1 MKEAV
6 KVRLYRGSKF
16 EEDISAIPGVTEED
30 VEFVQDFVLSRKNDN
45 GDLNDESEEDG
56 EKEVGDRGYDVSHYQ
71 NLILDKDDSITSVVY
86 KVYLAV
92 SARMYVERKKKQQRV
107 QGGKYTMQ
115 LLESEQVER
124 ERVQRFLEARED
136 AASFHQQFQSK
147 SASNNAQLKQKS
159 QPSAANRNQSFKKFA
174 NVIDGRSY
182 HDLQRAPIHTYSKE
196 RSRLFAKEHV
206 KNDYNPVSHYAG
218 NYGHPDTAPTSR
230 QEQEP
235 VTALPI
241 VKNVDRVLKEIQRSS
256 AKKSSSN
263 TSNARFQASTSNYS
277 HTYSHS
283 RATSTKEEEEE
294 RIQRRKQT
302 EAMLVSSSSSAIESA
317 LALEPEPEYSVSH
330 HRNNN
335 SVSDAARKLQFDN
348 EIDDDPTDTG
358 MPSSSDQ
365 HPSIDDK
372 VILSSSDNTDL
383 LSAQVMEKL
392 ILKSPGVHPVSS
404 IEPSSDPSTLD
415 NAMTAAAT
423 TVSSSISPTRLSQK
437 HHEIMY
443 AIKVHNWDSVRKSL
457 EHNEYLAEMSDALTG
472 QLLLH
477 QIALHGS
484 NAPVL
489 LIDLIYDT
497 YPSGVHKFD
506 VDGNLPLHFA
516 CSAGNI
522 HLVSLLLTHFEG
534 GSSVRNI
541 DGLLPLHFAAIS
553 GNIDVTRMLLNAF
566 LEGVGVCDN
575 AGNLPLHFAASLAE
589 GIGGEQIIKALI
601 QEDVGVRLENIKRN
615 RSIMSTTHAHHFQN
629 ENHHDNDQKS
639 NDGEDGYG
647 EKHRTIPSIMVRNKD
662 NNTPLMVAVRAC
674 SGWRAIEA
682 LVKCP
687 NGTKVFFLF

>member
-1 MKEAV
+1 MKPNGTPPQSQPPPPPTPLTSERIKCYQRSIDALPSSTLRPTEGQLRYQQFYSKQKAKAVKETV

-30 VEFVQDFVLSRKNDN
+30 VEFVQDFVLRKEKSCDLPSKNKN
-45 GDLNDESEEDG
+45 GDLNNLSEEEEEEEED
-56 EKEVGDRGYDVSHYQ
+56 EEEMGDRGYDVNHYQ
-71 NLILDKDDSITSVVY
+71 NLILDKDDSITSIVY

-92 SARMYVERKKKQQRV
+92 SARMYVERKKKQQHV
-107 QGGKYTMQ
+107 QDMDRTNGSKYTIQ

-124 ERVQRFLEARED
+124 ERVQRFLEAKED

-147 SASNNAQLKQKS
+147 SASNNAQLKQKT
-159 QPSAANRNQSFKKFA
+159 QPSATNRNQSFKKFA

-206 KNDYNPVSHYAG
+206 KNDYDPVSHYAG
-218 NYGHPDTAPTSR
+218 NYFYPDTAPASG
-230 QEQEP
+230 QEQEL

-241 VKNVDRVLKEIQRSS
+241 VRNVDRVLKEIQRSS

-283 RATSTKEEEEE
+283 RATSTKEEEE

-335 SVSDAARKLQFDN
+335 SVSDAARKLQFNDD
-348 EIDDDPTDTG
+348 IDDDPTDTA
-358 MPSSSDQ
+358 MPSSSDH
-365 HPSIDDK
+365 HPSFDDK
-372 VILSSSDNTDL
+372 IIPSSSDNTDL

-392 ILKSPGVHPVSS
+392 ILKSPGAHPGLSS
-404 IEPSSDPSTLD
+404 EASSDPSTSD
-415 NAMTAAAT
+415 NALTAAAAN
-423 TVSSSISPTRLSQK
+423 VSSSISPTRLSQK

-443 AIKVHNWDSVRKSL
+443 AIKIHNWDTVRKSL

-489 LIDLIYDT
+489 LIDLIYDRWT
-497 YPSGVHKFD
+497 SRIKINVFFKNVFKRIGLHPVFYYPINTFPSFFPAKKERYLSQTSD
-506 VDGNLPLHFA
+506 
-516 CSAGNI
+516 
-522 HLVSLLLTHFEG
+522 HL
-534 GSSVRNI
+534 RI
-541 DGLLPLHFAAIS
+541 DRL
-553 GNIDVTRMLLNAF
+553 MLK
-566 LEGVGVCDN
+566 ECRV
-575 AGNLPLHFAASLAE
+575 
-589 GIGGEQIIKALI
+589 
-601 QEDVGVRLENIKRN
+601 
-615 RSIMSTTHAHHFQN
+615 
-629 ENHHDNDQKS
+629 
-639 NDGEDGYG
+639 GEDEEVY
-647 EKHRTIPSIMVRNKD
+647 R
-662 NNTPLMVAVRAC
+662 
-674 SGWRAIEA
+674 
-682 LVKCP
+682 KC
-687 NGTKVFFLF
+687 LSW